1 MSIKDHAL
9 LVSLTVNKPQMTQ
22 KDMKATSDA
31 EIANNAQGAGQ
42 YRKDLYPKALI
53 QPILTVESSARA
65 YMETTTYMWSRGEY
79 LLPTARFMTFADRM
93 AKYELEFNQSVTA
106 FLNNWANVMDRAK
119 DAQGNL
125 FDPSAYPDL
134 SDLRNDFRFR
144 VVYRP
149 VVDAGDFRVSMQEE
163 ELSRLRAQVEQAT
176 AESINTAMRAPLERL
191 RTVVERLHE
200 VTGKT
205 DRVVVNKKTGV
216 EEHKPP
222 IFRDSVCENIIE
234 EIALLHDFAEF
245 LPQNVLSIAKTT
257 ANILPGPQE
266 LRDDPTKRSVVNQQT
281 EKLLSVIDSMLE
293 D

>member
-22 KDMKATSDA
+22 KDIKATSDA
-31 EIANNAQGAGQ
+31 EAMNNAQGAGQ

-79 LLPTARFMTFADRM
+79 LLPTARFMAFADRM

-119 DAQGNL
+119 DAQGKL
-125 FDPSAYPDL
+125 FDPNAYPDL

-144 VVYRP
+144 IVYRP
-149 VVDAGDFRVSMQEE
+149 VVDAGDFRVAMQEE

-176 AESINTAMRAPLERL
+176 TESINTAMRAPLARL

-205 DRVVVNKKTGV
+205 DRVV
-216 EEHKPP
+216 
-222 IFRDSVCENIIE
+222 
-234 EIALLHDFAEF
+234 EI
-245 LPQNVLSIAKTT
+245 S
-257 ANILPGPQE
+257 
-266 LRDDPTKRSVVNQQT
+266 
-281 EKLLSVIDSMLE
+281 
-293 D
+293 